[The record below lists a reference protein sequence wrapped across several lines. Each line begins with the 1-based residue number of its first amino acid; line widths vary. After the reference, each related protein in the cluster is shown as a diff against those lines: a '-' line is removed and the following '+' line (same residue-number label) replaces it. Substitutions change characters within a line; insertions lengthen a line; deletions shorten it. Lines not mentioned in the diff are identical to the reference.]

1 MEDRR
6 DYHFDGGHEDE
17 VDWAYETDADDVE
30 RGTGSL
36 LGTTCLEG
44 YPTVSSPLR
53 GNPFARKRTRTEIS
67 EGSTDEVGILA
78 FFFLFGIQTQA
89 FCLVKLLVVTFVVFV
104 FVR

>member
-6 DYHFDGGHEDE
+6 DYHFSDREDE

-30 RGTGSL
+30 RGTSSL

-44 YPTVSSPLR
+44 YPTLSSPLWS
-53 GNPFARKRTRTEIS
+53 NPFVRKRTHAEIS

-78 FFFLFGIQTQA
+78 FFFLFNMQTQV
-89 FCLVKLLVVTFVVFV
+89 FCLVTLLVVTFVVFV
-104 FVR
+104 LVR